1 MTPVEHEPLSACSRI
16 AVIADVHGNL
26 PALKAVL
33 ADMRAFDVDGVV
45 CLGDVA
51 NAGPEPAEAIA
62 RLRRLAA
69 PTVLGNT
76 DAYLLRPRTLADL
89 PDPPPPG
96 WEEHLELEAWCAAQ
110 LGDADRDYLR
120 TFAPRLEFGLGGLRV
135 VAYHGSPKS
144 YDDPIRSNTPDEQ
157 LAAWLDDSPA
167 DVYLGAHT
175 HEQFAKR
182 FRAALL
188 ANPGSVG
195 MAVRLTPEGEGWHPA
210 AAEYAVL
217 SVVDGQPNVH
227 LCKVAYD
234 LRALED
240 AARRSGMPRAESYL
254 ARFRTY

>member
-1 MTPVEHEPLSACSRI
+1 MPGRRGERRAGTRRGHRA
-16 AVIADVHGNL
+16 
-26 PALKAVL
+26 PAA
-33 ADMRAFDVDGVV
+33 
-45 CLGDVA
+45 
-51 NAGPEPAEAIA
+51 AG
-62 RLRRLAA
+62 
-69 PTVLGNT
+69 GNT

-157 LAAWLDDSPA
+157 LAAWLDVSPA

-227 LCKVAYD
+227 LRKVAYD
-234 LRALED
+234 VRGLED

-254 ARFRTY
+254 ARFGTY